1 MKTAMFAASLALV
14 AGAAAGCGGSSS
26 DSSTS
31 SGASESEFCDGFA
44 TFRTDLQGSVTAGS
58 DPADIVKA
66 VKGSAQKLEGTGTPD
81 GIPADA
87 KEGFQIS
94 LDTIANVPDD
104 ATAQD
109 FSKLGDSLSK
119 ADQAK
124 ADAFDSY
131 LSDTCPD
138 LQP

>member
-1 MKTAMFAASLALV
+1 MKTAMFAASLALI
-14 AGAAAGCGGSSS
+14 AGAAAGCGSSGS
-26 DSSTS
+26 DS
-31 SGASESEFCDGFA
+31 SGASTSEFCDGFA
-44 TFRTDLQGSVTAGS
+44 TFQKDLQGSVTAGS

-66 VKGSAQKLEGTGTPD
+66 VKGSAQKLEDTGTPE

-104 ATAQD
+104 ATEED
-109 FSKLGDSLSK
+109 FSKLGNSISDADK
-119 ADQAK
+119 AK
-124 ADAFDSY
+124 TDAFDSY

-138 LQP
+138 LQQ